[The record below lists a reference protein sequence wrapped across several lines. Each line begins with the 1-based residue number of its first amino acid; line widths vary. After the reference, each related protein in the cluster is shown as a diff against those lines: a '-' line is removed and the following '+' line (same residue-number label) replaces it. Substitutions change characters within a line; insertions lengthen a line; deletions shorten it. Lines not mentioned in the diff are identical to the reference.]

1 MHRKK
6 RSNRVKRT
14 PGPAPAASTSLVV
27 PKSMAIVPVEEEE
40 EEEREP
46 PSPNYI
52 AQAALRR
59 LYGTLVSQGFMRGPV
74 GMLECTDHLQ
84 AVAMDCGALTFE

>member
-1 MHRKK
+1 M
-6 RSNRVKRT
+6 KRT

-27 PKSMAIVPVEEEE
+27 PKSMAIVPAEEEEE

-46 PSPNYI
+46 PSPNHI